1 MLGGLYTNWIAHFEK
16 MKNAGNDSDVDNDD
30 GNDDDN
36 NNNSK

>member
-1 MLGGLYTNWIAHFEK
+1 

-36 NNNSK
+36 NNNSKWQQ